1 MDTNVTDPTKLTA
14 GIKYSMRGEP
24 LLAQG
29 ATTRPLAHADNLW
42 LGVKVYC
49 GGGENA
55 LHSHRVEDH
64 AFTVLQGRATFYF
77 GDGTSQ
83 EVLAFE
89 GVMIP
94 KGVQYRFEA
103 GTEEN
108 LVLLRVGAAQL
119 PGQVSGKKIMGAP
132 VEIKANARRGADG
145 DFLDGQSKKNG
156 TPSLPIVKAPGQFFA
171 ADDK

>member
-1 MDTNVTDPTKLTA
+1 MDNAESAKLNTA
-14 GIKYSMRGEP
+14 TKYSMRGEP

-42 LGVKVYC
+42 MGVKVYC

-64 AFTVLQGRATFYF
+64 AFTVLQGKATFHF
-77 GDGTSQ
+77 GDGSSL
-83 EVLAFE
+83 EVTQYE

-108 LVLLRVGAAQL
+108 LVLLRVGAAQIP
-119 PGQVSGKKIMGAP
+119 PGPVSGKKIMGAP
-132 VEIKANARRGADG
+132 IEIKANARRAPDG
-145 DFLDGQSKKNG
+145 SFLDGQSEKNG
-156 TPSLPIVKAPGQFFA
+156 TPSLPVIQAPGQYFA
-171 ADDK
+171 PVTK